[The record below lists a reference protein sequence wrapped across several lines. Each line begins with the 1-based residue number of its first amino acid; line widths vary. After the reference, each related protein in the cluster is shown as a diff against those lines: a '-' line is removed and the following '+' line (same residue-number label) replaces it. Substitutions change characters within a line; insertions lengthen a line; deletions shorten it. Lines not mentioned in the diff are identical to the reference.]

1 MADVAFEAGS
11 IKPEKR
17 SRGFWIMSDSLI
29 LIGRSLRHIFRSMDQ
44 LLAVVFQPIM
54 FMLLFRYVFGGAIET
69 QGSSYVN
76 FLVPGILIQTAAF
89 GATTT
94 AIGVCNDLQR
104 GIIDRFKSLP
114 MLSSAVLTG
123 HVVADLARNTVSSV
137 IMILVGLIVG
147 FRPNGSV
154 GEWIAAF
161 GVLLLFTL
169 ALSWLSAIL
178 GLLAK
183 TIEGVQWFSF
193 VLIFPLTFASSA
205 FVQPQTMPDWLAT
218 FAINQPI
225 SHIIEALRALLIG
238 SPMGDHLIMSV
249 VWCVGI
255 LIVSIPLAGWLFRRH
270 TSK

>member
-17 SRGFWIMSDSLI
+17 SRLFWAASDSTI

-123 HVVADLARNTVSSV
+123 HVVADLARNTVSSIV
-137 IMILVGLIVG
+137 MIGVGLIVG
-147 FRPNGSV
+147 FRPTAGIA
-154 GEWIAAF
+154 EWLAAF

-169 ALSWLSAIL
+169 AFSWLSAIL
-178 GLLAK
+178 GMVAK

-205 FVQPQTMPDWLAT
+205 FVQPQTMPAALEA
-218 FAINQPI
+218 FARNQPI
-225 SHIIEALRALLIG
+225 SHIIESLRALLIG
-238 SPMGDHLIMSV
+238 TPMGDHLVMSV
-249 VWCVGI
+249 VWCVG
-255 LIVSIPLAGWLFRRH
+255 LLVVSIPLAGWLFRRH

>member
-11 IKPEKR
+11 IQAEKR
-17 SRGFWIMSDSLI
+17 SRTFWAFSDSMI

-123 HVVADLARNTVSSV
+123 HVVADLARNTVSSIV
-137 IMILVGLIVG
+137 MIAVGLIVG
-147 FRPNGSV
+147 FRPTAGV
-154 GEWIAAF
+154 MEWLAAF
-161 GVLLLFTL
+161 GVLMLFTL
-169 ALSWLSAIL
+169 AFSWLSAIL
-178 GLLAK
+178 GMVAK

-205 FVQPQTMPDWLAT
+205 FVQPQTMPAALEA
-218 FAINQPI
+218 FARNQPI

-238 SPMGDHLIMSV
+238 TPMGDHLIMSA
-249 VWCVGI
+249 VWCIGI
-255 LIVSIPLAGWLFRRH
+255 LVISVPLAGWLFRRH